1 MDAESHRPLGG
12 ARACGPPPPPPP
24 PPAAPPSAAAA
35 PGSASASPSSSASA
49 HSSPVAK
56 SLASTE
62 EGEWKWQGC
71 APSAPGLPR
80 GVTRREGEGEPP
92 ACGGVANSGMDWRRG
107 CWRHF
112 PWDAGEASPSPSG
125 HPAHEDVV
133 EARRARREAT
143 RALLAA
149 AAAWPPR
156 CTPVSISSTS
166 MSFSTVSGLTRGA
179 PAPAPP
185 CASPARGR
193 VLRPRAES
201 AVSEAPSAAGS
212 WPEWRPADAS
222 ARSGTVGRGCRA
234 PCCPGHACATLQ
246 TRPLSGPSAASPS
259 AQPGGACRAA
269 PSASSGTL
277 RTVEE
282 GRLWTRA
289 ARGVSATRLLR
300 GVARTATRPLLAVS
314 SCAATTGVP

>member
-49 HSSPVAK
+49 YSSPVTK
-56 SLASTE
+56 SLVSADE
-62 EGEWKWQGC
+62 NERPWQAC
-71 APSAPGLPR
+71 APSAPDRLR
-80 GVTRREGEGEPP
+80 AGEGEPP
-92 ACGGVANSGMDWRRG
+92 ARGGVANSGMDWRRG

-166 MSFSTVSGLTRGA
+166 MSFSTVSGLTRGSA
-179 PAPAPP
+179 APAPP
-185 CASPARGR
+185 SASPTRGR
-193 VLRPRAES
+193 ALHTQAVSMASGAPAAAASRAERRADVS
-201 AVSEAPSAAGS
+201 AK
-212 WPEWRPADAS
+212 
-222 ARSGTVGRGCRA
+222 SGTAGRGGGA
-234 PCCPGHACATLQ
+234 PCCPGHAGATFR
-246 TRPLSGPSAASPS
+246 TRPVCGASAVAPSAP
-259 AQPGGACRAA
+259 PGGARRTA
-269 PSASSGTL
+269 PSSSSGTL
-277 RTVEE
+277 LAVEV
-282 GRLWTRA
+282 GRFWTRA
-289 ARGVSATRLLR
+289 ERGVAATRPPR
-300 GVARTATRPLLAVS
+300 GEARTATRPLLAGS
-314 SCAATTGVP
+314 SCAAATGVP